1 MRVEVIDNE
10 NPFGR
15 RVEIH
20 GSFEVRDELGFGAG
34 RLECGGDDLSR
45 DDIQAGGQRGGAVT
59 RVLTFPTEVRFAV
72 G

>member
-1 MRVEVIDNE
+1 MPLAFFSQRVVAAALLGDPLDEAFRGVRVEVVDDE

-34 RLECGGDDLSR
+34 RL
-45 DDIQAGGQRGGAVT
+45 
-59 RVLTFPTEVRFAV
+59 
-72 G
+72 